1 MEASEGEQT
10 QTAEHAA
17 KTAKKQANSASNARR
32 AKGNDRTSEQIAAKK
47 KANSKHIRAKGSDR
61 SSKQIAAAKAANDKR
76 ERERGSDRSSE
87 QITAAKV
94 ANDKRERERGSDRS
108 SEQITAAKV
117 ANDERERGSDRSSEQ
132 ITAAKAANH
141 DRERVEGSER
151 SLKQV
156 AAVKKANEEYYAS
169 RPTKYEAKEKERRA
183 RWASYKRD
191 SMTRFE
197 RLFEDANA
205 LWNNSDYEG
214 ALPLFQ
220 DAKTLIP
227 TPDKYVFLN
236 LVQYVIVHSRLGDI
250 YYELGDLH
258 GAIEAFN
265 EALKFAAVK
274 NATKHPP
281 AGYRTQ
287 HYISLSSISLDKV
300 RFLQAQFRAQ

>member
-10 QTAEHAA
+10 AEQAA

-47 KANSKHIRAKGSDR
+47 KANSQRAKGSDR
-61 SSKQIAAAKAANDKR
+61 SSKQIAAAK
-76 ERERGSDRSSE
+76 
-87 QITAAKV
+87 V
-94 ANDKRERERGSDRS
+94 ANDER
-108 SEQITAAKV
+108 
-117 ANDERERGSDRSSEQ
+117 ERERGSDRSSEQ

-141 DRERVEGSER
+141 DRGRVEGSDR
-151 SLKQV
+151 SSKQV

-169 RPTKYEAKEKERRA
+169 RPTKYEAKEKERRV

-197 RLFEDANA
+197 RLVEDATA
-205 LWNNSDYEG
+205 LWNNSDYQG

-227 TPDKYVFLN
+227 TPDKYVHLN
-236 LVQYVIVHSRLGDI
+236 LVQYVTVHSGLGDTL
-250 YYELGDLH
+250 YELGDPH

-265 EALKFAAVK
+265 EALRFAEVK

-281 AGYRTQ
+281 DGYRTQ

>member
-10 QTAEHAA
+10 AEQAA

-47 KANSKHIRAKGSDR
+47 KANSKRIRAKGSDR
-61 SSKQIAAAKAANDKR
+61 L
-76 ERERGSDRSSE
+76 
-87 QITAAKV
+87 
-94 ANDKRERERGSDRS
+94 
-108 SEQITAAKV
+108 
-117 ANDERERGSDRSSEQ
+117 SEQ

-141 DRERVEGSER
+141 DREREQGSER
-151 SLKQV
+151 SSKQV

-227 TPDKYVFLN
+227 TPDKYVHLN

-281 AGYRTQ
+281 DGYRTQ

>member
-1 MEASEGEQT
+1 MDASEGEQT
-10 QTAEHAA
+10 QTAEQAA

-47 KANSKHIRAKGSDR
+47 KANSIRAKGSDR
-61 SSKQIAAAKAANDKR
+61 SSKQIA
-76 ERERGSDRSSE
+76 
-87 QITAAKV
+87 AAKV

-108 SEQITAAKV
+108 SKQIAAAKL
-117 ANDERERGSDRSSEQ
+117 ANDERERERGSDRSSEQ
-132 ITAAKAANH
+132 ITAAKAANE
-141 DRERVEGSER
+141 DRAQGSER
-151 SLKQV
+151 SSKQV

-236 LVQYVIVHSRLGDI
+236 LVQYYTVHNRLGDI
-250 YYELGDLH
+250 LYELGDLH
-258 GAIEAFN
+258 GAIEALN

-281 AGYRTQ
+281 DGYRTQ